1 MNRITKKEAI
11 KTIAGSKKINKIFLS
26 LSVENELIKK
36 VLINNQDAIIDNM
49 KKAEIKLNSNSI
61 KTQESYL
68 YFIDIK
74 ESYILQLEKFK
85 SVIIK
90 TECNIII
97 YNIMEF

>member
-11 KTIAGSKKINKIFLS
+11 KTIAEAKKINKIFLG
-26 LSVENELIKK
+26 LKTENELIKK
-36 VLINNQDAIIDNM
+36 SLINNENIIIDNM

-68 YFIDIK
+68 YFRDIK
-74 ESYILQLEKFK
+74 EAYFIQLEKIK

-97 YNIMEF
+97 YNII